1 MTLFVVS
8 SRANASARN
17 HSRRLVFVNS
27 GKMSTA
33 RSSMSFSASVLWR
46 VKIPQGEMDMSTWW
60 TAVIGRDGPVHA
72 AREVRDSILKPVV
85 GNLHHVSCTPTHPRV
100 STAHAHTQT

>member
-1 MTLFVVS
+1 
-8 SRANASARN
+8 
-17 HSRRLVFVNS
+17 
-27 GKMSTA
+27 MSTA

-60 TAVIGRDGPVHA
+60 TAVIGRDGPVDA

-100 STAHAHTQT
+100 STAHAHTQTRCSPDPCRMSATSELSTSPQSYDGV